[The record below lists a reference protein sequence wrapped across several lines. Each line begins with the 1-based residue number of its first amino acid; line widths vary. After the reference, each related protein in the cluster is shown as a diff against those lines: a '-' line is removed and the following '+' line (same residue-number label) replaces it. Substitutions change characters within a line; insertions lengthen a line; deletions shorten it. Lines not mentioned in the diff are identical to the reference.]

1 MAYALDKEKG
11 KKEHSNHPQSSRIQN
26 EIPSGI
32 QWNSH
37 RHQDWF
43 INHVKRWDQRP
54 RAFHFSSFE
63 TAQPNWQGRENNVFR
78 LKENIIYY
86 SQLLSVQG
94 PPCYYAPI
102 WNKGQSTSE
111 LTWAKLKEVLQGFLY
126 PVPQNLGLNV
136 SMHTYGSWKPYKV
149 KNFDTVSLYC
159 LGRPSVTRHFF
170 IRRSQGESVGGE
182 GHVLTQVEK

>member
-11 KKEHSNHPQSSRIQN
+11 KKEHSNHPQSSRIQY

-78 LKENIIYY
+78 LKEKIIYY

-94 PPCYYAPI
+94 PPLLLCS
-102 WNKGQSTSE
+102 N
-111 LTWAKLKEVLQGFLY
+111 LKQRVVNLRTHLSKAEGSPSRGLISCFPEPGTKCFHAYIGFL
-126 PVPQNLGLNV
+126 
-136 SMHTYGSWKPYKV
+136 KA
-149 KNFDTVSLYC
+149 
-159 LGRPSVTRHFF
+159 
-170 IRRSQGESVGGE
+170 I
-182 GHVLTQVEK
+182 